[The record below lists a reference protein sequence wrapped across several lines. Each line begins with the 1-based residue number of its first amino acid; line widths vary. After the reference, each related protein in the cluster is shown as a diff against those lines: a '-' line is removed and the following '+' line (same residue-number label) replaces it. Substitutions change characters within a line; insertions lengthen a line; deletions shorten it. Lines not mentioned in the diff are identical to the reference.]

1 VEQPLS
7 IAPQLTSPSVSARPQ
22 RAFSVRRWQLLLV
35 AGWLFQAGLRAWLG
49 HSQTVPMA
57 NPDESAYL
65 IAAQI
70 LGGGPAANFGHSTLY
85 PAGYPLLLVPI
96 FWFIQNPVTAYHAV
110 LLVNALISALI
121 MPLGYVAGRRLG
133 LSRRFAY
140 LAAMLTAL
148 LPAVLI
154 YSDYALAD
162 AIFPVIVLAWLLTV
176 HTWLT
181 SASTRGRYLA
191 AAGSGLLAGYAYAVH
206 ARGEVIVGCY
216 LVLGLVLIWT
226 RLVPRGTVAAAMA
239 ALAPVGVISW
249 MLNRVLLRDMYPEGP
264 RSMSSEVKARL
275 SSEHGTVLVVEMA
288 FGQIWRVM
296 LDSWGVA
303 AIGVV
308 ATLVVLIRRDTPIVT
323 RLMAGL
329 AVAVTAGIAITTPA
343 ALPADE
349 AQPWASG
356 RYLDCMICVFFLV
369 GCTVLMRA
377 SKRMIAIYAACVVP
391 PTIMLAF
398 IVDAYS
404 GPGSSVPTA
413 GFGAAFNF
421 GEPAVLTQNWT
432 AANIFLAT
440 GVAIA
445 LLAVWVGI
453 SMLGHHRIAVA
464 GLVAGLAAVSLL
476 ADIQITQNVTRPHD
490 AAQSASVLGLM
501 NVLKPG
507 EPVAISTALGYQ
519 IWMPQ
524 DYEIWW
530 TSPVFFNPQTSPPPA
545 GISVVEV
552 PWLAGQTASATW
564 PTAPPGWQ
572 LAASN
577 QSAGWAVWTAPSHR
591 KQ

>member
-1 VEQPLS
+1 MEQPLS
-7 IAPQLTSPSVSARPQ
+7 VAPQLTSPSATSRSQ

-49 HSQTVPMA
+49 HSQTVPLA

-85 PAGYPLLLVPI
+85 PAGYPLMLVPI
-96 FWFIQNPVTAYHAV
+96 FWITSNPVTAYHAV
-110 LLVNALISALI
+110 LMVNALVSALI

-133 LSRRFAY
+133 LSRRLAY
-140 LAAMLTAL
+140 LAAMVLAL
-148 LPAVLI
+148 LPAGLI

-162 AIFPVIVLAWLLTV
+162 AIFPVLVLAWLLTV
-176 HTWLT
+176 HSWLT
-181 SASTRGRYLA
+181 STSTRGKYLA
-191 AAGSGLLAGYAYAVH
+191 AIGSGLLGGYAYAVH
-206 ARGEVIVGCY
+206 ARGIVIVACY
-216 LVLGLVLIWT
+216 LVLSLILILT
-226 RLVPRGTVAAAMA
+226 RLVPRGTVVAAMA
-239 ALAPVGVISW
+239 ALAPVGAASW
-249 MLNRVLLRDMYPEGP
+249 LLNRVLLRDMYPDGP
-264 RSMSSEVKARL
+264 RSMSSEVEARL
-275 SSEHGTVLVVEMA
+275 GHVHGVALVVEMG
-288 FGQIWRVM
+288 FGQLWRVM
-296 LDSWGVA
+296 LDSWGIA

-308 ATLVVLIRRDTPIVT
+308 ATLVVLVRRDTALPT

-369 GCTVLMRA
+369 GCAVLMRA
-377 SKRMIAIYAACVVP
+377 SRRVILTYALCVVP
-391 PTIMLAF
+391 PTLILAV
-398 IVDAYS
+398 IVDHYT

-445 LLAVWVGI
+445 LLAVWVAVA
-453 SMLGHHRIAVA
+453 MLGRRRIAVA
-464 GLVAGLAAVSLL
+464 CLVTGIAAVSLL
-476 ADIQITQNVTRPHD
+476 ADVQITDNVTLSHD
-490 AAQSASVLGLM
+490 AAQRASVLGLM

-507 EPVAISTALGYQ
+507 EPVAISTTVGYQ

-545 GISVVEV
+545 GISTVEV
-552 PWLAGQTASATW
+552 PWLAGQPAAATW
-564 PTAPPGWQ
+564 PTVPQGWRI
-572 LAASN
+572 AAAN
-577 QSAGWAVWTAPSHR
+577 QRAGWVVWAAPS
-591 KQ
+591 